1 MNRIARMVLGG
12 AVAVLLSAPMTAPS
26 HAWSCQDE
34 VGQALCLVVGTT
46 CRTWG
51 EAGGNTELCTFG

>member
-1 MNRIARMVLGG
+1 VNRIARMVLGG

-26 HAWSCQDE
+26 HAWSCQGE
-34 VGQALCLVVGTT
+34 AGQALCLVVGTT

-51 EAGGNTELCTFG
+51 DLGGNTELCTFG